1 MSSPDSK
8 SPPPP
13 TLTKSRKAAWASGA
27 IADVFMANA
36 FSYLALP
43 IYNVAL
49 KVDPAFLGWAMG
61 IPRIWDAIADA
72 FVGHASDNTRSR
84 WGRRRPFIFI
94 GALASGTF
102 FALMW
107 MPPASAGPTVIGL
120 YFLGMSIL
128 YYTAYAVFTVPWGA
142 LGLELS
148 DNYHER
154 TNVQAWKNF
163 FQAFGGIFLG
173 AMWWL
178 SLRLGETEVEG
189 VRWVGLIFGVV
200 IAAAGIL
207 PALLVRERDVDPDRE
222 RLPFLRALRD
232 TMRNPAFL
240 CVMGVTLCI
249 IFGVFVVNAF
259 ALYINIVYVFGGDK
273 SSVSSLNFLMNAV
286 FQVVGLAMSPI
297 VASVSHR
304 MGKRQTLAAGIAFVV
319 LGFGVSWWTYT
330 PQMPYLQAVT
340 LALIS
345 PGLACLWII
354 GPSMLADVC
363 DLDELKTG
371 LRREG
376 MYSAT
381 FAWTIKLSIALTM
394 VLSGYMLNW
403 AGYDAKLEAAQAP
416 GVVDRLR
423 MLYMVVPVSMG
434 LLGLLFVFLYP
445 IDEKRSAAIRA
456 QLAARKGLAES

>member
-1 MSSPDSK
+1 MN
-8 SPPPP
+8 PPP
-13 TLTKSRKAAWASGA
+13 TAESGTPLSKSRKAAWASGA

-61 IPRIWDAIADA
+61 LPRIWDAIADA
-72 FVGHASDNTRSR
+72 FVGNASDNLRSR
-84 WGRRRPFIFI
+84 WGRRRPFILF

-107 MPPASAGPTVIGL
+107 MPPASAGPTVVGF

-148 DNYHER
+148 NNYHER

-173 AMWWL
+173 TWWWL
-178 SLRLGETEVEG
+178 SLRMGETEVEG
-189 VRWVGLIFGVV
+189 VRWVGLIFGTV
-200 IAAAGIL
+200 IAVCGVL
-207 PALLVRERDVDPDRE
+207 PALLVRERPVDPSRE
-222 RLPFLRALRD
+222 NLPFLRALRD
-232 TMRNPAFL
+232 TLKNPAFL

-259 ALYINIVYVFGGDK
+259 SLYINIVYVFGGDK
-273 SSVSSLNFLMNAV
+273 ESVSTLNAIMNAV

-297 VASVSHR
+297 VALVSHR
-304 MGKRQTLAAGIAFVV
+304 FGKRPILAAGILFVIV
-319 LGFGVSWWTYT
+319 GFGLSWWTYT

-394 VLSGYMLNW
+394 ILSGYMLNW
-403 AGYDAKLEAAQAP
+403 AGYDAALEAAQAP

-423 MLYMVVPVSMG
+423 LLYMVVPVGMG

-445 IDEKRSAAIRA
+445 LDESRSAAIRE
-456 QLAARKGLAES
+456 QLAARKAEA